1 MDLSRELLIEG
12 NSLIIT
18 LTKNINDENNRFKRI
33 NVRKIVS
40 LKEVTE
46 KNFDNVIIELDTTD
60 NLNKLYETLKEEGN
74 SKIKISITNAEKD
87 YLFELKNKRKFDYD
101 TLKFLNKSSYIK
113 KIRV

>member
-1 MDLSRELLIEG
+1 M
-12 NSLIIT
+12 
-18 LTKNINDENNRFKRI
+18 
-33 NVRKIVS
+33 RKIVS
-40 LKEVTE
+40 LGE
-46 KNFDNVIIELDTTD
+46 IIKLGYSDVHIEIDTCD